1 MADKHK
7 IDNKGGRPKLEDG
20 AKRNKRLTIKF
31 NAFEME
37 YININATS
45 AGKKTAVYCREVLIG
60 NHVKARFPKVIL
72 DGFQQLYGIANNVN
86 QIAHRANE
94 AGYTDVAK
102 TNTQVCKTVVDFIK
116 YIRGL

>member
-1 MADKHK
+1 MADRPK

-37 YININATS
+37 YININAAT
-45 AGKKTAVYCREVLIG
+45 ARKKTAVYCREVLMG
-60 NHVKARFPKVIL
+60 NHVKARLPQVIL
-72 DGFQQLYGIANNVN
+72 EGFRQLYGIANNVN

-94 AGYTDVAK
+94 AGYTSVAK
-102 TNTQVCKTVVDFIK
+102 ANEQVSQQVVDFMK